1 MSKDQTDREA
11 NDPGLLLL
19 NEAVRAELL
28 TSLIRQLN
36 KDFQL
41 SGVEC
46 CISEDASPQDLAQ
59 ELKQNL
65 EKLIR
70 DDFQGFLNVLYRVDV
85 KESDLHRSEVQ
96 GMDVFINAAAY
107 QLLRREWQKVWL
119 RSKTR

>member
-1 MSKDQTDREA
+1 MNIDQKESEA

-19 NEAVRAELL
+19 SEAVRAELL

-46 CISEDASPQDLAQ
+46 CISEDASPREISQQLHQ
-59 ELKQNL
+59 SL

-85 KESDLHRSEVQ
+85 QESDLHRKQEQ
-96 GMDVFINAAAY
+96 DMDEFIASAGY
-107 QLLRREWQKVWL
+107 QLLKREWQKVWL
-119 RSKTR
+119 RNKIR